1 MAISKILH
9 MKESS
14 KSYPGRHLNVA
25 IDYITN
31 PSKTMDGTLVGT
43 LNCQK
48 DFVYEQMRETKRRYS
63 KEWGR
68 QGYHLIISF
77 NEGEID
83 ENTAFSVIEEFANAY
98 LRDDYEAVYVVHN
111 NTNHMHGHI
120 IWNSIKFHDGKK
132 YRYERGDWERE
143 IQPLVNKL
151 CEKYGLE
158 TLNIEESRQ
167 STKDEWSV
175 KKDGPFV
182 WNSMIRR
189 DFDACIIQATNF
201 DMFLDMLSE
210 KGYEIK
216 LRKYLAVKPQGM
228 KKYRRSKTLG
238 EEYTLERINERI
250 LNENLRT
257 YQREVKMSPRIVT
270 RSYKRIRRAKLT
282 GLQKKYF
289 ARLYQLG
296 KIKKRPYS
304 QYYKYKDD
312 IRKMYRL
319 QEEYFFISRNKIH
332 DVSDVENVIGTIK
345 HNVAEVTK
353 EKRKMSRERKS
364 FEEIFKTVSALEQ
377 IEICELSFLDGDD
390 SFISEHKQWEEN
402 MQVLT
407 ENGYSYEE
415 AKRLRDYYKEKISD
429 AVKMEKQLKRQI
441 HIGEKIREDFISE
454 KDKERQTV
462 MEKEK
467 IIETDR
473 KGR

>member
-31 PSKTMDGTLVGT
+31 PSKTMDGTLIGT

-48 DFVYEQMRETKRRYS
+48 DFVYEQMRETKIRYS

-98 LRDDYEAVYVVHN
+98 LKDDYEAVYAVHN
-111 NTNHMHGHI
+111 NTAHIHGHI

-132 YRYERGDWERE
+132 YRYVRGDWEKE

-151 CEKYGLE
+151 CEKYGLQ

-182 WNSMIRR
+182 WNDMIRR

-210 KGYEIK
+210 KEYEIK
-216 LRKYLAVKPQGM
+216 LGKYLAVKPKGM
-228 KKYRRSKTLG
+228 KKFRRSKSLG
-238 EEYTLERINERI
+238 EDYTLDRINERI
-250 LNENLRT
+250 LIEDIRT
-257 YQREVKMSPRIVT
+257 YQREVRVSPRIVT
-270 RSYKRIRRAKLT
+270 GSYKRIKRAKLT

-289 ARLYQLG
+289 ARLYRLG

-312 IRKMYRL
+312 IRKMHRL
-319 QEEYFFISRNKIH
+319 QEEYFFIFKNRIH
-332 DVSDVENVIGTIK
+332 NESDVENVINAIK
-345 HNVAEVTK
+345 NNVAEVTK
-353 EKRKMSRERKS
+353 EKRKMCRERKS
-364 FEEIFKTVSALEQ
+364 FEEIFKTVSLLEQ
-377 IEICELSFLDGDD
+377 IEICKISFLGGDD
-390 SFISEHKQWEEN
+390 SFISEHEQWEEK
-402 MQVLT
+402 MKFLT
-407 ENGYSYEE
+407 QNGYSYEE
-415 AKRLRDYYKEKISD
+415 AKKLRDYYKEKISD
-429 AVKMEKQLKRQI
+429 AVKTEKQLKRQI
-441 HIGEKIREDFISE
+441 HIGEKIKEDISDM
-454 KDKERQTV
+454 KNKERQTV
-462 MEKEK
+462 MEKDK
-467 IIETDR
+467 IIERDR
-473 KGR
+473 KER

>member
-1 MAISKILH
+1 MAISKILC

-14 KSYPGRHLNVA
+14 KSYPGKHLNAA
-25 IDYITN
+25 IDYITK
-31 PSKTMDGTLVGT
+31 PEKTMDGLLVNT
-43 LNCQK
+43 VNCQR
-48 DFVYEQMRETKRRYS
+48 DYVYEQMRETKIKYG

-68 QGYHLIISF
+68 QSYHLMISF

-83 ENTAFSVIEEFANAY
+83 ENTAFSVISDFVDSY
-98 LRDDYEAVYVVHN
+98 LKKDYETIYAVHN
-111 NTNHMHGHI
+111 NTKHIHGHI
-120 IWNSIKFHDGKK
+120 IWNSVRFTDGGK
-132 YRYERGDWERE
+132 YRYEKGDWKKK
-143 IQPLVNKL
+143 IQPLVNEL

-158 TLNIEESRQ
+158 TLDIEQ
-167 STKDEWSV
+167 SSKRDEWNLS
-175 KKDGPFV
+175 KDGPFV

-216 LRKYLAVKPQGM
+216 LGKYLAVKPRGM

-238 EEYTLERINERI
+238 EEYTLDRINEKI
-250 LNENLRT
+250 LSENLGT

-270 RSYKRIRRAKLT
+270 RSYKRIHRAKLT

-289 ARLYQLG
+289 ARLYRLG

-312 IRKMYRL
+312 IRKMHRL
-319 QEEYFFISRNKIH
+319 QEEYFFLTRNNISELEHIETAIEKIKGN
-332 DVSDVENVIGTIK
+332 VSDVTNQ
-345 HNVAEVTK
+345 
-353 EKRKMSRERKS
+353 KRKYYKERKS
-364 FEEIFKTVSALEQ
+364 FEEIFKAVKRLEQ
-377 IEICELSFLDGDD
+377 LEIGEQLFLEGDD
-390 SFISEHKQWEEN
+390 GFISEHEKWEEK
-402 MQVLT
+402 MQVLN

-441 HIGEKIREDFISE
+441 HIGEKIREDLTSE

-467 IIETDR
+467 IIERDR